1 MLVLEYLLVGLIVA
15 ACALFSVWRL
25 LSVRARLS
33 VLDAL
38 AALPGDPGGRWL
50 AGLRQRLLARLGGGC
65 GSCNQSALNAPAQA
79 ATRSSGV
86 PRR

>member
-15 ACALFSVWRL
+15 ACAIFSVWRL

-33 VLDAL
+33 VLDAP
-38 AALPGDPGGRWL
+38 AALPGHPGGRWL
-50 AGLRQRLLARLGGGC
+50 TALRQRLLARLGGGC
-65 GSCNQSALNAPAQA
+65 GSCTQSALNASAPA
-79 ATRSSGV
+79 ATQSSAA